1 MGLRNIDKVVAV
13 TADGTNDVP
22 SLGMADVG
30 LALSYGTD
38 LCKVASILYDDSFTA
53 ILKACLWGRNFFE
66 NIKRFLQFQLTANV
80 SVLIFTMFGATL
92 FRESPLSAS

>member
-53 ILKACLWGRNFFE
+53 ILKA
-66 NIKRFLQFQLTANV
+66 
-80 SVLIFTMFGATL
+80 
-92 FRESPLSAS
+92 